1 MKKSFLKLALFATLF
16 MTFVYTFA
24 NSQTF
29 TNTPTY
35 KNTTN
40 ELVVLQNALAN
51 SQFENKI
58 NQKLNEIEKK
68 QAVLESNQNHKDLLI
83 QQNINEN
90 NRLDNW
96 FSYWSIFLT
105 LLVFIGGFA
114 GYSYKQSLDKEILEY
129 KQKMDIFLK
138 EHKNKVEKETT
149 KLAKISQ
156 EIQDATAEK
165 PPKNTIATNELEE
178 KILDAYRLQKEDKLD
193 GSINAW
199 IELLSIANK
208 NENKELQEKS
218 YFNLGYLSVENNNY
232 ESAIGYYKKAIE
244 INSEYDKAYNN
255 ISVAYGQLQQL
266 DNAIKASKKAIK
278 INPKNDDAYN
288 NMGITY
294 SKLKQ
299 FDKAI
304 KCFNK
309 SLEINSENGDVHNN
323 TCTAYGELKQ
333 FDKAIEFCKK
343 AIEINPKQDKAYY
356 NIGIVYNELKQFEK
370 AIESY
375 KKAIEINPKK
385 DKAYYNMGIVYG
397 QLRQLD
403 KSIES
408 FNKSLEINPNNE
420 NSKKLLDIL
429 IKEKSQEKNK
439 NNNKK

>member
-1 MKKSFLKLALFATLF
+1 MKKSFLKLALFTTLCIA
-16 MTFVYTFA
+16 FVNTFA
-24 NSQTF
+24 SSQTF

-40 ELVVLQNALAN
+40 ELVVLQNALVN

-68 QAVLESNQNHKDLLI
+68 QAVLESKQNHKDLLT

-165 PPKNTIATNELEE
+165 PPKNTIATNELEK

-232 ESAIGYYKKAIE
+232 ESAIGYYKKALAINPKQDEAYNNMIVAYGKLKQFDNAIKAFKKTIE
-244 INSEYDKAYNN
+244 INSE
-255 ISVAYGQLQQL
+255 
-266 DNAIKASKKAIK
+266 
-278 INPKNDDAYN
+278 NDDAYS
-288 NMGITY
+288 NMGVIY
-294 SKLKQ
+294 IELGQ
-299 FDKAI
+299 FDNAI
-304 KCFNK
+304 D
-309 SLEINSENGDVHNN
+309 S
-323 TCTAYGELKQ
+323 
-333 FDKAIEFCKK
+333 CKK
-343 AIEINPKQDKAYY
+343 AIEINPKHNKAYTNTGNAYIELGQFDNAIESYKKAIAINPKQYKAYY
-356 NIGIVYNELKQFEK
+356 NMGVTYGKLQQFDN

-375 KKAIEINPKK
+375 KKAIEINSEH
-385 DKAYYNMGIVYG
+385 DEAYNNMGVTYG
-397 QLRQLD
+397 ELQQFD
-403 KSIES
+403 NAIES
-408 FNKSLEINPNNE
+408 VKKALEINPNNE
-420 NSKKLLDIL
+420 NSKKLLEFL
-429 IKEKSQEKNK
+429 IKEK
-439 NNNKK
+439 NKKE